1 MTELENQYILS
12 TNFKMRGADMKQNKK
27 IIGTM
32 GITIGAV
39 AMLLSHVYAA
49 SGTVASETVRMREK
63 PTTQSAIV
71 INLDKDDKVDVIEQ
85 QGDWYKIK
93 YDGKQGYVSKDLIKV
108 DGKVEKITSSNTTNT
123 TTSSENKTSEEESSS
138 QNTVTE
144 EENNNSSDET
154 ENKQEVASQTDTSM
168 EVGQAYPVAQETKL
182 YGLPVLSS
190 SDTMTVPK
198 GEKVTVLDCLNRWV
212 YVETAEGN
220 GWMLS
225 NMTTSQDQSS
235 NPKEEDHQIDETKQD
250 DKNQENTNTVSKT
263 ETESKDKTTTKV
275 GYVNTDS
282 AYIRRQPDTSSEAI
296 DALQLNDKVTIL
308 GEENNWYQVQYGDSK
323 VKGYIAKKLIS
334 SEKTKTTSRS
344 MTAPRGETVEIETQN
359 EAKTAEKTE
368 QNNTA
373 NGDAVVAYAKTF
385 LHAKYV
391 SGGNGPTAFDCSG
404 FTKYVY
410 QKFGYSLNRTAAGQA
425 SNGTK
430 VNKDAMQKGD
440 LLLFY
445 DEARSKIGHVGI
457 YIGNQQFIH
466 AANASRGVVTDSIH
480 NSYYAPRLVDIRR
493 IL

>member
-1 MTELENQYILS
+1 
-12 TNFKMRGADMKQNKK
+12 MKQNKK

-108 DGKVEKITSSNTTNT
+108 DGKVEKSTSSNTTNT
-123 TTSSENKTSEEESSS
+123 TTSNENKTSEEESSS

-144 EENNNSSDET
+144 EENNQTSDQT
-154 ENKQEVASQTDTSM
+154 ENKQEIASQTETSM
-168 EVGQAYPVAQETKL
+168 EVGQTYPVAQETKL

-190 SDTMTVPK
+190 SDTITISK
-198 GEKVTVLDCLNRWV
+198 GENVMVLDRLNRWV

-235 NPKEEDHQIDETKQD
+235 TPKEEDNQTDETKQD
-250 DKNQENTNTVSKT
+250 DKNQENTNTVSKG

-282 AYIRRQPDTSSEAI
+282 AFIRRQPDTNSEAI

-344 MTAPRGETVEIETQN
+344 MTAPRGETVEIETQK
-359 EAKTAEKTE
+359 EPKVAEKVET
-368 QNNTA
+368 NHTA
-373 NGDAVVAYAKTF
+373 NGDAVVEYAKTF

-410 QKFGYSLNRTAAGQA
+410 QKFGYSLSRTAAGQA

-430 VNKDAMQKGD
+430 VNKETMQKGD